1 MKMGLYELGLSVVIV
16 GSFITLAGF
25 VIMIISKI

>member
-1 MKMGLYELGLSVVIV
+1 MKMGLYELGIAIVVV
-16 GSFITLAGF
+16 GSFITFAGF